1 MQGPPRAAN
10 ANAMTCQKRHPPL
23 LRLLWPTASL
33 AAVWMALAG
42 PAPAQEHPA
51 VLSSGQSVDL
61 THQLTDGLGYTWDI
75 QGSGNVGRG
84 TDRAYGG
91 GAYLRLNGKNT
102 PGTSRGLLSD
112 DGREIQVGP
121 VSKDG
126 LRIWRRVRV
135 YEDIGLARWLDILH
149 NPGDSKVEVPVSIY
163 SYFNYGVGGITTSSG
178 GSSFGSEDTGFIT
191 RPRHTRQNTPQVAHI
206 MCSSRADVRPTLQT
220 SGNTVNVNYRL
231 EIPPGETV
239 ILAYFHAQDRDVKR
253 LEKLVGSFR
262 GQQFLRD
269 LPPAVRSL
277 IVSFP
282 ASFVHAELFLERE
295 MGMDRVHLARG
306 DIMFGQV
313 ANESYRLATAFGE
326 IELDSERLLGM
337 VCRAGG
343 EEAVLAVLTDGQ
355 IVQGRLIDQP
365 IRLAIPDG
373 GMLTIPPGRI
383 AQWAY
388 GIAEDRPDEVSFHGP
403 YLVLRDGSRLTFEPD
418 SLPLRFQTRNEPL
431 KLSPNDLLAIQ
442 LDGDGHAVHKAVF
455 RNGSVLAGF
464 LEGQT
469 YRPRLALGGSFEVP
483 RNLVRQIELA
493 GREQPSSLHTQVR
506 TVSGDTLFGQLVE
519 PQLTLRTDYGTV
531 DIRRESIEAM
541 ALSPTNA
548 GRVAVL
554 MWDGTVLRGRLDHEQ
569 LGVRIIPGPTVSLYP
584 AQCESIVR
592 RQVLPPEQI
601 VEQVRQMVLLL
612 GAESY
617 QDRRRATE
625 ALKGLGAGVA
635 PLLRQALADAREPEV
650 RMRLET
656 ILRHVGKGADPVES
670 ISEDELEE
678 LLAPQ

>member
-1 MQGPPRAAN
+1 
-10 ANAMTCQKRHPPL
+10 
-23 LRLLWPTASL
+23 
-33 AAVWMALAG
+33 
-42 PAPAQEHPA
+42 
-51 VLSSGQSVDL
+51 
-61 THQLTDGLGYTWDI
+61 
-75 QGSGNVGRG
+75 
-84 TDRAYGG
+84 
-91 GAYLRLNGKNT
+91 
-102 PGTSRGLLSD
+102 
-112 DGREIQVGP
+112 
-121 VSKDG
+121 
-126 LRIWRRVRV
+126 
-135 YEDIGLARWLDILH
+135 
-149 NPGDSKVEVPVSIY
+149 
-163 SYFNYGVGGITTSSG
+163 
-178 GSSFGSEDTGFIT
+178 
-191 RPRHTRQNTPQVAHI
+191 
-206 MCSSRADVRPTLQT
+206 
-220 SGNTVNVNYRL
+220 
-231 EIPPGETV
+231 
-239 ILAYFHAQDRDVKR
+239 
-253 LEKLVGSFR
+253 
-262 GQQFLRD
+262 
-269 LPPAVRSL
+269 
-277 IVSFP
+277 
-282 ASFVHAELFLERE
+282 
-295 MGMDRVHLARG
+295 
-306 DIMFGQV
+306 MFGQV

-388 GIAEDRPDEVSFHGP
+388 GITEDRPDEVSFHGP